1 MSGDEAM
8 KRNLAPMC
16 RFVAAATAGVDPS
29 VMGTGPIPAVRSAV
43 AKAGWSL
50 DDVDLF
56 ELNEA
61 FAAQAIAVQRELNIP
76 EAKVRL
82 RYEIM
87 KLRKKGKEED
97 YNFQCRPEYFFYLLR
112 CQMSKIVKLSS

>member
-1 MSGDEAM
+1 MSGQEAQ

-76 EAKVRL
+76 EAKVR
-82 RYEIM
+82 YE
-87 KLRKKGKEED
+87 
-97 YNFQCRPEYFFYLLR
+97 
-112 CQMSKIVKLSS
+112 VKLCKGGKRGRFIIFNADQDCVFY